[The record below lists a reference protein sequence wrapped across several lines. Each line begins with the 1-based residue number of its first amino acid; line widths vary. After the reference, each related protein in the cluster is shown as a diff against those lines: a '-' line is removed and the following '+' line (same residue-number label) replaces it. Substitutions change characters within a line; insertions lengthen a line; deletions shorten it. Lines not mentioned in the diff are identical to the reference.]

1 MRAGEE
7 TANLIHVDFYHE
19 DLRGAI
25 ELYVAVAA
33 STALREQGYKFFCFS
48 INPQSLRVCDGFVLT
63 GHEDELEAL
72 KNLLIAR
79 HT

>member
-7 TANLIHVDFYHE
+7 TENLIHVDFYHE

-25 ELYVAVAA
+25 ELHVTVAA
-33 STALREQGYKFFCFS
+33 NTALRKQGYKFFRFS
-48 INPQSLRVCDGFVLT
+48 IGQLGRTICDGFVLT